1 MKDAC
6 KKLLYI
12 LLSFPVIIFADS
24 QNANTTA
31 TVNIASSAYL
41 AISGPYTI
49 TASFDATLNK
59 YTGTQ
64 TQTLTFSD
72 NALAT
77 ITRKIVVSFVN
88 NGTTGFGSNDYLTL
102 VCTGS
107 TQGNTYSNATL
118 WNGTTAANQL
128 TIITHPGQA
137 PLQSA
142 NAQLNFTALTGTDTT
157 TTKTGTI
164 TFTQMDQ

>member
-1 MKDAC
+1 MKVTV
-6 KKLLYI
+6 KNLFVTI
-12 LLSFPVIIFADS
+12 LSLPVIIFADT

-49 TASFDATLNK
+49 TASFDASQNK
-59 YTGTQ
+59 YIGTQ
-64 TQTLTFSD
+64 TQTITFSD
-72 NALAT
+72 NAPAT
-77 ITRKIVVSFVN
+77 TTRKIVVSFVN
-88 NGTTGFGSNDYLTL
+88 NGTTGFGAYDYLTL
-102 VCTGS
+102 VCSGTQ
-107 TQGNTYSNATL
+107 QGNTYTNANL

-142 NAQLNFTALTGTDTT
+142 NAQLNFTALTGTDTA